1 VIGIQLV
8 EIKFPRYSK
17 KLSKAS
23 ANKYHL
29 STPQPPFKPSH
40 IPRSPISDTKSR
52 QTQHPTPP
60 MLTHTP
66 TIGQRK
72 FTPLS
77 PRISYRKNYRRS
89 GLQSNWE
96 GAIDNVIVGSGC
108 VPIERVNTGGIR
120 RGCPEHHFIIRVA
133 CSIPAGV
140 SVVFLER
147 NSILTQHSCQRT

>member
-8 EIKFPRYSK
+8 EIKFSLCSE
-17 KLSKAS
+17 KLSRAS

-29 STPQPPFKPSH
+29 PTPQPSFKPSH
-40 IPRSPISDTKSR
+40 IPKRQISEIKSR

-60 MLTHTP
+60 MLTHTL

-72 FTPLS
+72 FKPLS

-89 GLQSNWE
+89 GLHSNWE
-96 GAIDNVIVGSGC
+96 GAIDNVTAGSGC
-108 VPIERVNTGGIR
+108 VPTECINTGGIR

-133 CSIPAGV
+133 RSIPAEV
-140 SVVFLER
+140 SVVFSER
-147 NSILTQHSCQRT
+147 NRKPTQHSCQRT